1 MLWVLVL
8 VSQDR
13 PILKT
18 GDSEVNESRFRML
31 SVDRCTDALAH
42 GTEAIILGTK
52 ALVPGTEAIIP
63 GTKALVP
70 GTEAIIPGTDAL
82 VPGTEAI
89 IPGTDAII
97 PGTKALVPGTEAI
110 IPGTDALVPGTNAL
124 VNGMDAL
131 IPGTH
136 ALFTLSPISLTRFM
150 PLFLCMAFWNSVS
163 ARGFGQILTL
173 PFVILGI
180 KFLGTLS
187 NP

>member
-1 MLWVLVL
+1 
-8 VSQDR
+8 
-13 PILKT
+13 
-18 GDSEVNESRFRML
+18 ML

-52 ALVPGTEAIIP
+52 ALV
-63 GTKALVP
+63 
-70 GTEAIIPGTDAL
+70 
-82 VPGTEAI
+82 
-89 IPGTDAII
+89 PGTDAII

-110 IPGTDALVPGTNAL
+110 IPGTDALVPGTDAIIPGTDAL

-150 PLFLCMAFWNSVS
+150 ASFLCMAFWNSVS

>member
-18 GDSEVNESRFRML
+18 DDSEVNESRFRML

-42 GTEAIILGTK
+42 GTRAIILGTK
-52 ALVPGTEAIIP
+52 ALVPGT
-63 GTKALVP
+63 
-70 GTEAIIPGTDAL
+70 
-82 VPGTEAI
+82 
-89 IPGTDAII
+89 DAII
-97 PGTKALVPGTEAI
+97 LGTKALVPGTEAI

-150 PLFLCMAFWNSVS
+150 ASFLCMAFWNSVS

>member
-1 MLWVLVL
+1 
-8 VSQDR
+8 
-13 PILKT
+13 
-18 GDSEVNESRFRML
+18 ML

-52 ALVPGTEAIIP
+52 ALVPGTDAIIP

-70 GTEAIIPGTDAL
+70 GTE
-82 VPGTEAI
+82 
-89 IPGTDAII
+89 AII

-150 PLFLCMAFWNSVS
+150 ASFLCMAFWNSVS